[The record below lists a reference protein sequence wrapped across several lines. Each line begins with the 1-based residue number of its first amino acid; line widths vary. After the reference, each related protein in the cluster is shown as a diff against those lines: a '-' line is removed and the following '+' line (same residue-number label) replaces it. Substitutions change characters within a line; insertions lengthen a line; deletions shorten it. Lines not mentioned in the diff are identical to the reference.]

1 MFSYVTL
8 EERVPAKHPL
18 RAVRKIVD
26 GIQKEMSQEFDNLYA
41 VSGRPS
47 IAPERLLRAQLLQ
60 VVYTVRSERMLM
72 DQLECNLLF
81 RWFVGLEM
89 DDAV

>member
-26 GIQKEMSQEFDNLYA
+26 GILKEMSQEFGNLYA
-41 VSGRPS
+41 VNGRPS